1 MLVPKLNYTV
11 VMTIPGKDGE
21 ADKAQEMT
29 YEKFI
34 SVAAPRCTTAAR
46 VKALFEAKDLM
57 LKGEIAEGHPIA
69 LKPMRFYIKEL
80 HNAKQS

>member
-1 MLVPKLNYTV
+1 MLVQKLDYTV
-11 VMTIPGKDGE
+11 VMVKPDDTT
-21 ADKAQEMT
+21 QEMS

-34 SVAAPRCTTAAR
+34 TVAAPRCTTAAR

-80 HNAKQS
+80 HNAEQS

>member
-1 MLVPKLNYTV
+1 MLVQKLDYTV
-11 VMTIPGKDGE
+11 VMVKPDGTT
-21 ADKAQEMT
+21 QEMP

-46 VKALFEAKDLM
+46 VDALLAARDSM
-57 LKGEIAEGHPIA
+57 LKGEIIDGHPIA

-80 HNAKQS
+80 RNG

>member
-1 MLVPKLNYTV
+1 MLVQKLNYTV
-11 VMTIPGKDGE
+11 VMIVPGKEGE
-21 ADKAQEMT
+21 VIKTQEMT

-46 VKALFEAKDLM
+46 VDALLAARDSM
-57 LKGEIAEGHPIA
+57 LKGEIIDGHPIA

-80 HNAKQS
+80 RNG

>member
-1 MLVPKLNYTV
+1 MLVQKLDYTV
-11 VMTIPGKDGE
+11 VMIKADGGL
-21 ADKAQEMT
+21 QEMT

-34 SVAAPRCTTAAR
+34 TVAAPRCTTAAR

-80 HNAKQS
+80 RNAKQD

>member
-1 MLVPKLNYTV
+1 MLVQKLNYTV
-11 VMTIPGKDGE
+11 VMIK
-21 ADKAQEMT
+21 ADDSTQEMT

-46 VKALFEAKDLM
+46 VDALLTARDSM
-57 LKGEIAEGHPIA
+57 LKGEIIDGHPIA

-80 HNAKQS
+80 RNG

>member
-1 MLVPKLNYTV
+1 MLVQKLDYTV
-11 VMTIPGKDGE
+11 VMVKPDDTT
-21 ADKAQEMT
+21 QEMS

-34 SVAAPRCTTAAR
+34 TVAAPRCTTAAR

-57 LKGEIAEGHPIA
+57 LKGGIAEGHPIA

-80 HNAKQS
+80 RNAKQS

>member
-1 MLVPKLNYTV
+1 MLVQKLDYTV
-11 VMTIPGKDGE
+11 VMVKPDDTT
-21 ADKAQEMT
+21 QEMS

-34 SVAAPRCTTAAR
+34 TVTAPRCTTAAR

-80 HNAKQS
+80 RNG

>member
-1 MLVPKLNYTV
+1 MLVQKLDYTV
-11 VMTIPGKDGE
+11 VMVKPDDTT
-21 ADKAQEMT
+21 QEMS

-34 SVAAPRCTTAAR
+34 TVAAPRCTTAAR

-57 LKGEIAEGHPIA
+57 LKGGIAEGHPIA

-80 HNAKQS
+80 HNAKQD